1 MSVVTLCLAEREGD
15 IVVTAQIKV
24 REIKHERDNN
34 RATTYGRSYV
44 VYISRVFYNDMDVDD
59 YMDIDD
65 RYIIEEYDGG
75 IRITMK
81 AYKEWVAENGKPQVF
96 HKTDTVG
103 FESPLK
109 EKFEV

>member
-1 MSVVTLCLAEREGD
+1 M
-15 IVVTAQIKV
+15 
-24 REIKHERDNN
+24 
-34 RATTYGRSYV
+34 
-44 VYISRVFYNDMDVDD
+44 
-59 YMDIDD
+59 IDD

-109 EKFEV
+109 EKFDV